1 MGNLYHGIVDI
12 PDCGG
17 SASAAAVPI
26 ACKTEIT
33 RVLAT
38 CGRGA
43 VTFHTSTDGGC
54 SDILGPVEGNPAGR
68 YNVPPQGPGC
78 HAYATWAPPLPEDW
92 HTAAYYQRHYQLTG
106 CSSGGFAIA
115 GGFLCNDDC
124 SECAERYPDGL
135 VRPSKTVLRIY

>member
-1 MGNLYHGIVDI
+1 MGNLYRGIVNI
-12 PDCGG
+12 PDCEGF
-17 SASAAAVPI
+17 ASAEAVPI

-54 SDILGPVEGNPAGR
+54 SGGAVEDTPAAG

-92 HTAAYYQRHYQLTG
+92 LTTAAYYQLTG

-135 VRPSKTVLRIY
+135 VCPSKTALRLY